1 MLATLTSSPH
11 PHHGWSLKAVVLLR
25 ASANWSWQFDYDFF
39 SSSLKGTQVMPG
51 WLIFF
56 IKSPIIFRTR
66 GVHKL
71 GLCPTQT
78 RLETFEWVKT
88 NQNRPGMLVESAG
101 SSRVGF
107 SGSPVGFGF
116 YLLCHYFGRIRQ
128 DLADI

>member
-51 WLIFF
+51 WLSFF

-66 GVHKL
+66 GVHKS

-78 RLETFEWVKT
+78 RPETFEWVKT
-88 NQNRPGMLVESAG
+88 EPKTDPECLSNRPVQVASGFRVHQLVSVFISCAIILAES
-101 SSRVGF
+101 VK
-107 SGSPVGFGF
+107 
-116 YLLCHYFGRIRQ
+116 I
-128 DLADI
+128 